1 MRTVSTIAD
10 VLSTELQG
18 FLMPGFKGQFR
29 TTNMSLM
36 HCANSE
42 L

>member
-1 MRTVSTIAD
+1 MK
-10 VLSTELQG
+10 
-18 FLMPGFKGQFR
+18 GFKGQFR

>member
-1 MRTVSTIAD
+1 MPTISTTAD

-29 TTNMSLM
+29 TTNMSFT
-36 HCANSE
+36 HWTN
-42 L
+42 